1 MSYGFDPPVLL
12 IPEPDEGQTY
22 PGNIQPG
29 DYTMNELVC
38 LLRTHKNNPEAIQF
52 IADMLEE

>member
-1 MSYGFDPPVLL
+1 MSGFVMV
-12 IPEPDEGQTY
+12 IPAPLTAGECDMY

-29 DYTMNELVC
+29 DYTMNQVLN
-38 LLRTHKNNPEAIQF
+38 LLRQHLNEPGVIEF